1 MYTSIMGPNME
12 YSIPRCFK
20 VPKQSFFLFGPRG
33 TGKST
38 LLRALWKD
46 ALWVDLLEPDVF
58 RSYSARPE
66 RLRELVEANPEA
78 RVVVIDEIQKSPEL
92 LPMVHA
98 LIEKRKS
105 LQFVLTGSSA
115 RKLKRSGVDLLAG
128 RVIKKTLHPFTA
140 RELGRRFDLERSLM
154 IGLVPL
160 VMMAKDPEAV
170 LKAYAG
176 LYVREEVQAEGLV
189 RNIGGFARFLEA
201 VSFSHA
207 SVLNISNVA
216 RECEVE
222 RKVVEGYLSVLE
234 DLLLSCRIP
243 VFAKKA
249 QRAVVAHPKFFFFD
263 AGVFR
268 SLRPSGPL
276 DRPQEI
282 SGAALEGVVA
292 QHLMAWTAYQGDT
305 DSLYYWR
312 TRAGAEVDFILYG
325 PRLFW
330 AIEVKNTGRVRPED
344 LASLKAFKEEYPQSE
359 AYFLYRGR
367 ERLKKNGILC
377 LPCEEFLLEYLS

>member
-1 MYTSIMGPNME
+1 ME

-66 RLRELVEANPEA
+66 RLRELVEANPKA
-78 RVVVIDEIQKSPEL
+78 RVVVIDEIQKCPDL
-92 LPMVHA
+92 LPMVHS

-140 RELGRRFDLERSLM
+140 RELGRRFDLERSLT

-189 RNIGGFARFLEA
+189 RNIGGFTRFLEA

-216 RECEVE
+216 RECEIE
-222 RKVVEGYLSVLE
+222 RKVVEGYLSILE

-243 VFAKKA
+243 VFTKKA
-249 QRAVVAHPKFFFFD
+249 QRAVVTHPKFFFFD

-276 DRPQEI
+276 DRSQEI
-282 SGAALEGVVA
+282 AGAALEGVVA

-305 DSLYYWR
+305 GSLYYWR

-325 PRLFW
+325 PHLFW
-330 AIEVKNTGRVRPED
+330 AIEVKNTARIRPED
-344 LASLKAFKEEYPQSE
+344 LASLKTFKKEYPQSE

-367 ERLKKNGILC
+367 ERLKINGIIC
-377 LPCEEFLLEYLS
+377 VPCEEFLLEYLS

>member
-1 MYTSIMGPNME
+1 
-12 YSIPRCFK
+12 
-20 VPKQSFFLFGPRG
+20 
-33 TGKST
+33 
-38 LLRALWKD
+38 
-46 ALWVDLLEPDVF
+46 VDLLEPDVF

-66 RLRELVEANPEA
+66 RLRELIDANPKT
-78 RVVVIDEIQKSPEL
+78 RVVVIDEIQKSPGL

-98 LIEKRKS
+98 LIEKNKS

-115 RKLKRSGVDLLAG
+115 RKLRRAGVDLLAG

-140 RELGRRFDLERSLM
+140 GELGERFDLEQSLK

-160 VMMAKDPEAV
+160 VVMAKDPEAV

-189 RNIGGFARFLEA
+189 RNVGGFSRFLEA

-222 RKVVEGYLSVLE
+222 RKVVEGYLSILE

-276 DRPQEI
+276 DRPEEI
-282 SGAALEGVVA
+282 AGAALEGMVA

-305 DSLYYWR
+305 AALYYWR
-312 TRAGAEVDFILYG
+312 TRAGSEVDFILYG
-325 PRLFW
+325 SRLFW
-330 AIEVKNTGRVRPED
+330 AIEVKNTARIRPDD
-344 LASLKAFKEEYPQSE
+344 LMSLKAFKDEYPQSE
-359 AYFLYRGR
+359 AFFLYRGR
-367 ERLKKNGILC
+367 ERLKRDGILC
-377 LPCEEFLLEYLS
+377 LPCKEFLLENLS

>member
-1 MYTSIMGPNME
+1 MYDSIMSQKME

-66 RLRELVEANPEA
+66 RLRELVEANPKA
-78 RVVVIDEIQKSPEL
+78 RVVVIDEIQKCPDL

-140 RELGRRFDLERSLM
+140 RELGQRFDLERSLT

-189 RNIGGFARFLEA
+189 RNIGGFTRFLEA

-216 RECEVE
+216 RECEIE
-222 RKVVEGYLSVLE
+222 RKVVEGYLSILE

-243 VFAKKA
+243 VFTKKA
-249 QRAVVAHPKFFFFD
+249 QRAVVTHPKFFFFD

-282 SGAALEGVVA
+282 AGAALEGVVA

-305 DSLYYWR
+305 GSLYYWR

-325 PRLFW
+325 PHLFW
-330 AIEVKNTGRVRPED
+330 AIEVKNTARIRPED
-344 LASLKAFKEEYPQSE
+344 LASLKSFKEEYPQSE

-367 ERLKKNGILC
+367 ERLKINGILC
-377 LPCEEFLLEYLS
+377 VPCEEFLLEYLS

>member
-1 MYTSIMGPNME
+1 ME
-12 YSIPRCFK
+12 LTIPRCFK

-66 RLRELVEANPEA
+66 RLRELVEANPKT
-78 RVVVIDEIQKSPEL
+78 RVVVIDEIQKSPGL

-98 LIEKRKS
+98 LIEKHKS

-115 RKLKRSGVDLLAG
+115 RKLKRAGVDLLAG

-140 RELGRRFDLERSLM
+140 GELGERFDLEQALKV
-154 IGLVPL
+154 GLVPL
-160 VMMAKDPEAV
+160 VVMAKDPEAV

-189 RNIGGFARFLEA
+189 RNVGGFTRFLEA
-201 VSFSHA
+201 VSYSHA

-222 RKVVEGYLSVLE
+222 RKVVEGYLSILE
-234 DLLLSCRIP
+234 DLLLSYRIP

-282 SGAALEGVVA
+282 AGAALEGIVA
-292 QHLMAWTAYQGDT
+292 QHLLAWTAYQGET
-305 DSLYYWR
+305 ASLYYWR
-312 TRAGAEVDFILYG
+312 TRAGSEVDFILYG
-325 PRLFW
+325 PHLFW
-330 AIEVKNTGRVRPED
+330 AVEVKNTARIRPDD
-344 LASLKAFKEEYPQSE
+344 LASLKAFKDEYPQSE
-359 AYFLYRGR
+359 AYVLYRGR
-367 ERLKKNGILC
+367 ERLKKDGILC
-377 LPCEEFLLEYLS
+377 LPCEEFLFENLS

>member
-1 MYTSIMGPNME
+1 ME
-12 YSIPRCFK
+12 LTIPRCFK

-66 RLRELVEANPEA
+66 RLRELVEANPKT
-78 RVVVIDEIQKSPEL
+78 RVVVIDEIQKSPGL

-98 LIEKRKS
+98 LIEKHKS

-115 RKLKRSGVDLLAG
+115 RKLKRAGVDLLAG

-140 RELGRRFDLERSLM
+140 GELGERFDLEQALKV
-154 IGLVPL
+154 GLVPL
-160 VMMAKDPEAV
+160 VVMAKDPEAV

-189 RNIGGFARFLEA
+189 RNVGGFTRFLEA
-201 VSFSHA
+201 VSYSHA

-222 RKVVEGYLSVLE
+222 RKVVEGYLSILE
-234 DLLLSCRIP
+234 DLLLSYRIP

-282 SGAALEGVVA
+282 AGAALEGIVA
-292 QHLMAWTAYQGDT
+292 QHLLAWTAYQGET
-305 DSLYYWR
+305 ASLYYWR
-312 TRAGAEVDFILYG
+312 TRAGSEVDFILYG
-325 PRLFW
+325 PHLFW
-330 AIEVKNTGRVRPED
+330 AVEVKNTARIRPDD
-344 LASLKAFKEEYPQSE
+344 LASLKAFKDEYPQSE
-359 AYFLYRGR
+359 AYVLYRGR
-367 ERLKKNGILC
+367 ERLKKDGILC
-377 LPCEEFLLEYLS
+377 LPCEEFLLENLA

>member
-1 MYTSIMGPNME
+1 ME
-12 YSIPRCFK
+12 YSVPRHFK
-20 VPKQSFFLFGPRG
+20 VPKQGFFLFGPRG

-66 RLRELVEANPEA
+66 RLRELIDANPKT
-78 RVVVIDEIQKSPEL
+78 RVVVIDEIQKSPGL

-98 LIEKRKS
+98 LIEKNKL
-105 LQFVLTGSSA
+105 LQFVLTGSSV
-115 RKLKRSGVDLLAG
+115 RKLKRAGVDLLAG

-140 RELGRRFDLERSLM
+140 GELGERFDLEQSLKV
-154 IGLVPL
+154 GLVPL
-160 VMMAKDPEAV
+160 VVMGKDPEAV

-189 RNIGGFARFLEA
+189 RNVGGFTRFLEA

-222 RKVVEGYLSVLE
+222 RKVVEGYLSILE
-234 DLLLSCRIP
+234 DLLLSYRIP

-263 AGVFR
+263 TGVFR

-276 DRPQEI
+276 DRPEEI
-282 SGAALEGVVA
+282 AGAALEGLVA

-305 DSLYYWR
+305 ASLYYWR
-312 TRAGAEVDFILYG
+312 TRAGSEVDFILYG
-325 PRLFW
+325 PRIFW
-330 AIEVKNTGRVRPED
+330 AIEVKNTARIRPDD
-344 LASLKAFKEEYPQSE
+344 LTSLKAFKDEYPQSE
-359 AYFLYRGR
+359 AYLLYRGR
-367 ERLKKNGILC
+367 ERLKKDGILC
-377 LPCEEFLLEYLS
+377 LSCEEFLLENLS

>member
-1 MYTSIMGPNME
+1 
-12 YSIPRCFK
+12 
-20 VPKQSFFLFGPRG
+20 
-33 TGKST
+33 
-38 LLRALWKD
+38 
-46 ALWVDLLEPDVF
+46 VDLLEPDVF

-66 RLRELVEANPEA
+66 RLRELVEANPKT
-78 RVVVIDEIQKSPEL
+78 RVVVIDEIQKCPEL

-98 LIEKRKS
+98 LIEKYKS

-140 RELGRRFDLERSLM
+140 GELGERFDLEQSLK

-160 VMMAKDPEAV
+160 VIMAKDPEAV

-189 RNIGGFARFLEA
+189 RNVGGFTRFLEA

-222 RKVVEGYLSVLE
+222 RKVVEGYLSILE

-282 SGAALEGVVA
+282 AGAALEGLVA
-292 QHLMAWTAYQGDT
+292 QNLIAWTAYQGET
-305 DSLYYWR
+305 AALYYWR
-312 TRAGAEVDFILYG
+312 TRAGAEVDFIVYG

-330 AIEVKNTGRVRPED
+330 AIEVKNTARIRPED
-344 LASLKAFKEEYPQSE
+344 LSSLRAFKDEYPQSE